1 LTLGRGASYS
11 GLTMSLFGRDK
22 GGAVTDAA
30 VLAALGTVT
39 DPHLGQDIVTLGL
52 VKGLQID
59 GGRVSFTLE
68 FPAEHPPTA
77 KADVHSRARK
87 VVSGLSGVSEV
98 RASMAS
104 RARPAGAGHGHAPG
118 HATAPGPAPDLI
130 PEVKRTLAV
139 SSGKGG
145 VGKSTV
151 AVNLALAL
159 QGRGASVGLV
169 DMDVY
174 GPNVPL
180 MIGARGRPGMMA
192 NRIIPVQ
199 AYGVKVM
206 SIGFF
211 LKEGDPVIWRGP
223 MIHSAVQQFLKDV
236 EWGELDYLLFD
247 MPPGTGDAQLSLSQ
261 VIPLSGVVM
270 VTTPQEVSLLDV
282 RKGLAMFRK
291 MNVPLLGVV
300 ENMAGFECP
309 HCRHTTP
316 IFGEGGG
323 QTLADE
329 FGIPV
334 LGSIPIDLETRVGGD
349 TGAPIVVARPRSA
362 QADAFR
368 RVARAVAER
377 VSSLSVLK
385 LPTIS

>member
-1 LTLGRGASYS
+1 
-11 GLTMSLFGRDK
+11 
-22 GGAVTDAA
+22 
-30 VLAALGTVT
+30 
-39 DPHLGQDIVTLGL
+39 
-52 VKGLQID
+52 
-59 GGRVSFTLE
+59 
-68 FPAEHPPTA
+68 
-77 KADVHSRARK
+77 
-87 VVSGLSGVSEV
+87 
-98 RASMAS
+98 
-104 RARPAGAGHGHAPG
+104 
-118 HATAPGPAPDLI
+118 
-130 PEVKRTLAV
+130 
-139 SSGKGG
+139 
-145 VGKSTV
+145 
-151 AVNLALAL
+151 
-159 QGRGASVGLV
+159 
-169 DMDVY
+169 
-174 GPNVPL
+174 
-180 MIGARGRPGMMA
+180 
-192 NRIIPVQ
+192 
-199 AYGVKVM
+199 
-206 SIGFF
+206 
-211 LKEGDPVIWRGP
+211 
-223 MIHSAVQQFLKDV
+223 MIHTAIQQFLKDV
-236 EWGELDYLLFD
+236 EWGELDYLIFD

-261 VIPLSGVVM
+261 VIPLSGAVM
-270 VTTPQEVSLLDV
+270 VTTPQDVSLLDV

-368 RVARAVAER
+368 RVAQAVAER